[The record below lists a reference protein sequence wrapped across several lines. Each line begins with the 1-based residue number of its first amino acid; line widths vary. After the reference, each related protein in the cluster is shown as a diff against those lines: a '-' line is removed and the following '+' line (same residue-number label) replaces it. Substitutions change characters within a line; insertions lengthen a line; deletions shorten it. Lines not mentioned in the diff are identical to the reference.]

1 VYARFALRGV
11 QQGRRVTIEFRDTN
25 GHVVL
30 RRVRSS
36 GPALTWFSAH
46 VDQQR
51 IAQRLGYGRQRSR
64 QGKTLGRVRFLV
76 PALEPAATRREAG
89 GDPHTI
95 AVHGP
100 VSLNAAE
107 P

>member
-46 VDQQR
+46 VDHQR
-51 IAQRLGYGRQRSR
+51 IAQRLGYWLVSVRVG
-64 QGKTLGRVRFLV
+64 GKTLGRVHFLV
-76 PALEPAATRREAG
+76 PAY
-89 GDPHTI
+89 
-95 AVHGP
+95 
-100 VSLNAAE
+100 
-107 P
+107 